1 MFVLAA
7 PPPSQTP
14 SDPSSRAPSGCP
26 APPRRPPSKPRSPA
40 SKGGCPG
47 AGVGRPLRGRTP
59 VTSEVQVGKEYPAGG
74 VRSQGCVGQTYARK
88 EVLQLCGS
96 FWPQQGPH
104 PWWWQLPSPGP
115 TEQRSQGRP
124 PPTPPQGTAGLR
136 FSSFSKSRTL
146 LGAHRPRPRSHLQ
159 SLHLQVRPRA
169 RLCIVFPGNEV
180 PPRPTPQGWP

>member
-74 VRSQGCVGQTYARK
+74 VRSQCCVGQTYARK

-124 PPTPPQGTAGLR
+124 PPTPPPGDSGAA
-136 FSSFSKSRTL
+136 L
-146 LGAHRPRPRSHLQ
+146 LELQ
-159 SLHLQVRPRA
+159 QVQNS
-169 RLCIVFPGNEV
+169 PGGPSAQTQV
-180 PPRPTPQGWP
+180 PPAESPSAGAAASSALYRVPR

>member
-1 MFVLAA
+1 MTAASGRSDDPCLSLPPLPQARRPLTPPQGPPQAAQHLPGDLPQSPEVL
-7 PPPSQTP
+7 
-14 SDPSSRAPSGCP
+14 
-26 APPRRPPSKPRSPA
+26 PPRAAARE
-40 SKGGCPG
+40 
-47 AGVGRPLRGRTP
+47 L

-74 VRSQGCVGQTYARK
+74 VRSQCCVGQTYARK

-104 PWWWQLPSPGP
+104 PWWWQLASPGP
-115 TEQRSQGRP
+115 TEQRQGRP

-169 RLCIVFPGNEV
+169 RLCIVFPGNKV

>member
-74 VRSQGCVGQTYARK
+74 VRSQGCVGQTKHERK
-88 EVLQLCGS
+88 SYSFAAASGLSRGRIHGGGS
-96 FWPQQGPH
+96 SPH
-104 PWWWQLPSPGP
+104 PAQPSSGP
-115 TEQRSQGRP
+115 KADLP
-124 PPTPPQGTAGLR
+124 PPHPQGTAGLR

>member
-74 VRSQGCVGQTYARK
+74 VRSQCCVGQTYARK